1 MGKHSYFFPPILEE
15 RLMQVNKKTLR
26 KQEQAL
32 QSTVLVD
39 ALRDSVKYSRSM
51 NQEEKRT
58 EGREY

>member
-1 MGKHSYFFPPILEE
+1 
-15 RLMQVNKKTLR
+15 MQVNKKTLR

-51 NQEEKRT
+51 NQKEKRT

>member
-51 NQEEKRT
+51 NQKEKRT